1 MKVRNTGAKYSSIVA
16 IGEEIKKLEQQTGQE
31 YLKLNRG
38 VNMVVDMNLKDVIPH
53 IDFNDTKI
61 QVYAPN
67 NGFPELRNAIS
78 VDYFDVESQQDNIF
92 IVNGGMSGLDLIMK
106 TLNASKIYNSEFYWG
121 AYKNIMKINNVKQGF
136 YGHYDTIYDNLEEYK
151 GNALIICDPN
161 NPIGDK
167 YPDEK
172 LLDIIKTLNDN
183 DTIVIIDSPYRR
195 LFIDDNSFYKELL
208 KLDNIII
215 NESFSKRMGL
225 SGQRIGFVHS
235 KNEEFNN
242 QLNTHILF
250 TTNGI
255 NTFSQLLIEK
265 LLTTKEGILCVNE
278 FRKHTTHH
286 IEKNIKWLRDN
297 DVLANEFYIDGSIP
311 MGIFVI
317 VKPSQEKLMQNKI
330 GSVSLHY
337 FTDNQEVIDKNYS
350 RICVSVNH
358 DKFVK
363 YFKELI

>member
-1 MKVRNTGAKYSSIVA
+1 MRVRNTGAKYSSIVA
-16 IGEEIKKLEQQTGQE
+16 IGEEIKKLEQQTGKD

-38 VNMVVDMNLKDVIPH
+38 VNMVVDMNLKNVIPH
-53 IDFNDTKI
+53 INFNDTKT

-67 NGFPELRNAIS
+67 NGFSELRSAIS
-78 VDYFDVESQQDNIF
+78 IDYFDDDSQIDNIF

-106 TLNASKIYNSEFYWG
+106 TLDVPKIYNSEFYWG
-121 AYKNIMKINNVKQGF
+121 AYKNIMKIDNVEQGF
-136 YGHYDTIYDNLEEYK
+136 YGHYETIYDNLEEYK

-161 NPIGDK
+161 NPIGNK

-183 DTIVIIDSPYRR
+183 GTVVIIDSPYRR
-195 LFIDDNSFYKELL
+195 LFINDNSFYKELL

-235 KNEEFNN
+235 TDKIFNN

-250 TTNGI
+250 ATNGI

-265 LLTTKEGILCVNE
+265 LLTTRDGILCVNE
-278 FRKHTTHH
+278 FRKNTTQH
-286 IEKNIKWLRDN
+286 IEENIKWLKDN
-297 DVLANEFYIDGSIP
+297 DLLADEFYSDGSIP
-311 MGIFVI
+311 MGIFVV
-317 VKPSQEKLMQNKI
+317 VKPSQEKLMENRI

-337 FTDNQEVIDKNYS
+337 FTANQEVINKNYS

-358 DKFVK
+358 DKFVEF
-363 YFKELI
+363 FKELI